1 MKLQH
6 LLVLSPIW
14 LFAARAGESHTAAPS
29 PAPDSS
35 GWQFMG
41 AVYAPLMGLEGTVG
55 IRSFSSEVDLPFRDI
70 IKNLDAGLTGTFEAR
85 RNRWSVN
92 GDFIWLKIS
101 SSDEPTP
108 LSNVSFKEEEL
119 IASLA
124 LGYEVYGDEKTN
136 LDVLGGAALT
146 YLDAELNLFTPSLPI
161 SSRSSSGTLSW
172 IDPFVGLR
180 LRHRLSDRWGIFAT
194 GLYGGFGASSDPY
207 WQALG
212 GFSYWINE
220 NVALALAYRIIATDY
235 QNGGFVYD
243 VKTSGLNLGVVFRF

>member
-1 MKLQH
+1 MKLRH
-6 LLVLSPIW
+6 LLVLPPIW
-14 LFAARAGESHTAAPS
+14 FCQVHAAETT
-29 PAPDSS
+29 D
-35 GWQFMG
+35 WQYTG
-41 AVYAPLMGLEGTVG
+41 AVYIPLMGLDGSVG
-55 IRSFSSEVDLPFRDI
+55 IGPVRSDVDLSFRDI
-70 IKNLDAGLTGTFEAR
+70 LKNLDAGLTGTFEAR

-92 GDFIWLKIS
+92 ADFIWLKL
-101 SSDEPTP
+101 SDSVESTP
-108 LSNVSFKEEEL
+108 LSNVSYKQEEI

-124 LGYEVYGDEKTN
+124 LGYEVYGNEKTN
-136 LDVLGGAALT
+136 LDLLGGAALT
-146 YLDAELNLFTPSLPI
+146 YLDAELNLFTPSLPN